1 MTEFSLKMN
10 QQEIA
15 LPVKITL
22 TSKNLKRQIEENAL
36 EFQNE
41 VTKLNK
47 CIDENNKKTL
57 NLINQALS
65 ENNQRWEECFVQ
77 LENLVKSK

>member
-47 CIDENNKKTL
+47 CLDKKDKKTW
-57 NLINQALS
+57 NLINQPYLKTTRDGKNASSSLKT
-65 ENNQRWEECFVQ
+65 W
-77 LENLVKSK
+77 

>member
-1 MTEFSLKMN
+1 MEMTEFSLKMN

-15 LPVKITL
+15 LSAKITL

-47 CIDENNKKTL
+47 CLDKNNKKTL

-65 ENNQRWEECFVQ
+65 ENNQRWEECFFQ
-77 LENLVKSK
+77 LENLV